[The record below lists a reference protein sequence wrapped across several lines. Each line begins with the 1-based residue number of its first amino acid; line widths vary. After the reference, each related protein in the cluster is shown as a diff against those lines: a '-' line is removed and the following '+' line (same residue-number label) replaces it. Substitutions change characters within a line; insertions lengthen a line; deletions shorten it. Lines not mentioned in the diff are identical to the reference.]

1 MKKLFSSMVLLTVL
15 ACAVSVIAG
24 CGEKPAKETVWKYV
38 DYKEGARGVKMLTFH
53 RDGYVYVIEHRK
65 SMGPPAREWDEVK
78 NWGKYSINAAAKK
91 ISFLNKDGTENSYY
105 IYTEDKD
112 MLILTK
118 LVVIKTK
125 QESNIN
131 QRLKKTSDMTAD
143 EIKKLVK

>member
-1 MKKLFSSMVLLTVL
+1 M
-15 ACAVSVIAG
+15 
-24 CGEKPAKETVWKYV
+24 
-38 DYKEGARGVKMLTFH
+38 
-53 RDGYVYVIEHRK
+53 IEHRK

-118 LVVIKTK
+118 LVQIKTK
-125 QESNIN
+125 QQSNIN

>member
-1 MKKLFSSMVLLTVL
+1 M
-15 ACAVSVIAG
+15 
-24 CGEKPAKETVWKYV
+24 
-38 DYKEGARGVKMLTFH
+38 
-53 RDGYVYVIEHRK
+53 
-65 SMGPPAREWDEVK
+65 
-78 NWGKYSINAAAKK
+78 
-91 ISFLNKDGTENSYY
+91 DGTENSYY
-105 IYTEDKD
+105 IYTENKD